1 MIKNPRAKTNL
12 QKHIS
17 MQKQGNNKVLEK
29 TDFFTKL
36 GKSFLNKTKKKK
48 KKSTLKMSKM
58 QPKFQKYFRAS
69 QKVQFYKNNLK
80 GKNKTTKSQKLAIK
94 ICRL

>member
-1 MIKNPRAKTNL
+1 MIKNPRARTNL

-36 GKSFLNKTKKKK
+36 RKSFLNKRKKEKK
-48 KKSTLKMSKM
+48 NTLKMSKM

>member
-1 MIKNPRAKTNL
+1 MIKNPRARTNL

-36 GKSFLNKTKKKK
+36 GKSFLNKTKKERKK
-48 KKSTLKMSKM
+48 KHT
-58 QPKFQKYFRAS
+58 QD
-69 QKVQFYKNNLK
+69 V
-80 GKNKTTKSQKLAIK
+80 
-94 ICRL
+94 

>member
-1 MIKNPRAKTNL
+1 MIKNPRARTNL

-36 GKSFLNKTKKKK
+36 RKSFLNKRKKEKK
-48 KKSTLKMSKM
+48 NTLKMSKM
-58 QPKFQKYFRAS
+58 QPQFQKYFRAS